1 MQCGAPS
8 EVQPGVNEITTML
21 HRSHTPETCH
31 SLCEMYSSNEGCGS
45 MVADG
50 ERHRKPHR
58 ELEGHAHWCAVHLT
72 NFTKVSL
79 LPYYPV
85 DGSAILMG
93 TWFLALFPGY
103 RSVVA

>member
-72 NFTKVSL
+72 NHQSL
-79 LPYYPV
+79 IA
-85 DGSAILMG
+85 AILPSG
-93 TWFLALFPGY
+93 WQCNPDGY
-103 RSVVA
+103 VVFSIVSWLP